1 MLEGYHVIH
10 RLARAIMILE
20 FAYLVFPLSAPPEP
34 SIPSNIVHFYSSKQ
48 QLNVML
54 SFLSLPASLKARL
67 CLHTPIL
74 FRLIVILPSYD
85 LLNKPTR

>member
-34 SIPSNIVHFYSSKQ
+34 SIPSNIARFYSSKQ
-48 QLNVML
+48 ATECDAEF
-54 SFLSLPASLKARL
+54 S
-67 CLHTPIL
+67 
-74 FRLIVILPSYD
+74 
-85 LLNKPTR
+85 